1 MGRATW
7 RWSAL
12 FCLRRRPRMRA
23 HARGP
28 PLRPD
33 PESGDLLPL
42 TGVALYDESRTREAA
57 AAALS
62 GSGKS
67 ASRSWD
73 RWSTSPSPAWPPP
86 SSPPSGRGVDLWKW
100 PLLQAAQL
108 APKSVVWANLYLAL
122 LNLMPAYPLDG
133 GRILRAFF
141 SRTLDLSS
149 ATRRAVSISTAIAMV
164 LIFAG
169 LFSDNWLT
177 MVGVIVFSAAQL
189 EERALVFQSVLDNVR
204 LEEVMLTDF
213 ATLSPADTL
222 EDALEKAVHSLQD
235 DFPVVRGSD
244 MVGVISKQRILD
256 ALRAEG
262 NGYVQAVMNKI
273 FEVSVRQDSLGSAF
287 RKLTARNSS
296 IIPVV
301 EDQRLIGIVTLQNL
315 MHSMALLAE
324 SRKLRRD
331 EARILGIKSRAS
343 RSIAEGSALSLRCRS
358 LPNLRSLF
366 DGSDGLP
373 SGRHGSEQPHGF
385 RLLHRRNLLQPRQHC
400 IRNLPVDVDHG
411 DCLARLP
418 LDILLG
424 RSPSRARNLQC

>member
-1 MGRATW
+1 MRSWSIPVGRLFGVEVRIHLTFFILPMFILWTDYAAHQSTTNGP
-7 RWSAL
+7 RDMAL
-12 FCLRRRPRMRA
+12 VGIILACVAAHECGHMLAARRLGMIA
-23 HARGP
+23 KAVI
-28 PLRPD
+28 
-33 PESGDLLPL
+33 LLPL
-42 TGVALYDESRTREAA
+42 TGVALYDESRVDKTLSPALIWKREVRLALVGPLVSLA
-57 AAALS
+57 LACLSAVAVNLS
-62 GSGKS
+62 GLGI
-67 ASRSWD
+67 
-73 RWSTSPSPAWPPP
+73 
-86 SSPPSGRGVDLWKW
+86 DLWKW
-100 PLLQAAQL
+100 PFLQAGNL
-108 APKSVVWANLYLAL
+108 PRSLVWANLYLAIF
-122 LNLMPAYPLDG
+122 NLMPAYPLDG
-133 GRILRAFF
+133 GRVLRAFLA
-141 SRTLDLSS
+141 RTLDASS
-149 ATRRAVSISTAIAMV
+149 ATRRAVSISNAIAMV
-164 LIFAG
+164 LMLAG

-273 FEVSVRQDSLGSAF
+273 FEVSLRQDSLSSAF

-331 EARILGIKSRAS
+331 EVES
-343 RSIAEGSALSLRCRS
+343 
-358 LPNLRSLF
+358 
-366 DGSDGLP
+366 
-373 SGRHGSEQPHGF
+373 
-385 RLLHRRNLLQPRQHC
+385 
-400 IRNLPVDVDHG
+400 
-411 DCLARLP
+411 
-418 LDILLG
+418 
-424 RSPSRARNLQC
+424 

>member
-1 MGRATW
+1 MRSWSIPAGRLFGVEIRLHLTFFILPMFILWTDYTAN
-7 RWSAL
+7 RQPPNGPRDLAL
-12 FCLRRRPRMRA
+12 VGIILACVGAHEFGHMFAARRFGLIPKA
-23 HARGP
+23 VI
-28 PLRPD
+28 
-33 PESGDLLPL
+33 LLPL
-42 TGVALYDESRTREAA
+42 TGVTLYDESRSQKAQPVALVWQREIRLALVGPLVNLALACLAA
-57 AAALS
+57 AVIM
-62 GSGKS
+62 
-67 ASRSWD
+67 
-73 RWSTSPSPAWPPP
+73 STRL
-86 SSPPSGRGVDLWKW
+86 GIELWKW
-100 PLLQAAQL
+100 PLLQASNL
-108 APKSVVWANLYLAL
+108 PKSLVGANLYLAV

-141 SRTLDLSS
+141 SRTLDVSS
-149 ATRRAVSISTAIAMV
+149 ATRRAVSISNAIAMV
-164 LIFAG
+164 LMLAG
-169 LFSDNWLT
+169 LFSDYWLT

-213 ATLSPADTL
+213 ATISPADTL

-235 DFPVVRGSD
+235 DFPVVRGGD

-331 EARILGIKSRAS
+331 EGES
-343 RSIAEGSALSLRCRS
+343 
-358 LPNLRSLF
+358 
-366 DGSDGLP
+366 
-373 SGRHGSEQPHGF
+373 
-385 RLLHRRNLLQPRQHC
+385 
-400 IRNLPVDVDHG
+400 
-411 DCLARLP
+411 
-418 LDILLG
+418 
-424 RSPSRARNLQC
+424 

>member
-1 MGRATW
+1 MRSWSIPIGRLFGVDVRIHLTFFILPIFIVWTDYVAHKDSATGP
-7 RWSAL
+7 RDLIVVGIILACVAAHECGHM
-12 FCLRRRPRMRA
+12 FAARRVGLIPKA
-23 HARGP
+23 VI
-28 PLRPD
+28 
-33 PESGDLLPL
+33 LLPL
-42 TGVALYDESRTREAA
+42 TGVALYDEPRTEKPQAALVWQREVRLALIGPLMSLALAGLAA
-57 AAALS
+57 AVV
-62 GSGKS
+62 S
-67 ASRSWD
+67 A
-73 RWSTSPSPAWPPP
+73 
-86 SSPPSGRGVDLWKW
+86 SGRGGDLWTW
-100 PLLQAAQL
+100 PFLQARNL
-108 APKSVVWANLYLAL
+108 PKSLVWANLWLAI

-133 GRILRAFF
+133 GRILRAFL
-141 SRTLDLSS
+141 SRTLDAST
-149 ATRRAVSISTAIAMV
+149 ATRRAVSISNAIAMV
-164 LIFAG
+164 LMLAG

-273 FEVSVRQDSLGSAF
+273 FEVSLRQDTLGSAF

-324 SRKLRRD
+324 SRKLQRE
-331 EARILGIKSRAS
+331 EAES
-343 RSIAEGSALSLRCRS
+343 
-358 LPNLRSLF
+358 
-366 DGSDGLP
+366 
-373 SGRHGSEQPHGF
+373 
-385 RLLHRRNLLQPRQHC
+385 
-400 IRNLPVDVDHG
+400 
-411 DCLARLP
+411 
-418 LDILLG
+418 
-424 RSPSRARNLQC
+424 

>member
-1 MGRATW
+1 MRSWSIPIGRVFGVDVRIHLTFFILPMFIFWTEYAAHQG
-7 RWSAL
+7 SANGPRDL
-12 FCLRRRPRMRA
+12 ALVGIILASVVAHECGHIFAARRVGLIPKA
-23 HARGP
+23 VI
-28 PLRPD
+28 
-33 PESGDLLPL
+33 LLPL
-42 TGVALYDESRTREAA
+42 TGVALYDESRVEKLQPAGSVWKRDVRL
-57 AAALS
+57 ALIGPLLSLALASLTAVVVVAS
-62 GSGKS
+62 GHG
-67 ASRSWD
+67 
-73 RWSTSPSPAWPPP
+73 T
-86 SSPPSGRGVDLWKW
+86 DLWKW
-100 PLLQAAQL
+100 PFLQAGKL
-108 APKSVVWANLYLAL
+108 SCSLVWANLYLAIF
-122 LNLMPAYPLDG
+122 NLMPAYPLDG
-133 GRILRAFF
+133 GRILRAFL
-141 SRTLDLSS
+141 SRKLDAAS
-149 ATRRAVSISTAIAMV
+149 ATRRAVSISNAIAMV
-164 LIFAG
+164 LMLAG
-169 LFSDNWLT
+169 LFSDSWLT

-273 FEVSVRQDSLGSAF
+273 FEVSLRQDSLGSAF

-331 EARILGIKSRAS
+331 EAES
-343 RSIAEGSALSLRCRS
+343 
-358 LPNLRSLF
+358 
-366 DGSDGLP
+366 
-373 SGRHGSEQPHGF
+373 
-385 RLLHRRNLLQPRQHC
+385 
-400 IRNLPVDVDHG
+400 
-411 DCLARLP
+411 
-418 LDILLG
+418 
-424 RSPSRARNLQC
+424 

>member
-1 MGRATW
+1 MRSWSMPVGRLFGVDIRLHLAFFLLPMFIYWTEY
-7 RWSAL
+7 SAHHYANGSRDL
-12 FCLRRRPRMRA
+12 ALAGIILACVAAHECGHMLAARRFGLIPKA
-23 HARGP
+23 VI
-28 PLRPD
+28 
-33 PESGDLLPL
+33 LLPL
-42 TGVALYDESRTREAA
+42 TGVALYDEPRGEKPQPTLLWKREIRLALIGPLVNLA
-57 AAALS
+57 LAGLAALVIM
-62 GSGKS
+62 
-67 ASRSWD
+67 
-73 RWSTSPSPAWPPP
+73 STN
-86 SSPPSGRGVDLWKW
+86 RGVELWKT
-100 PLLQAAQL
+100 PFLQPANL
-108 APKSVVWANLYLAL
+108 PRSLVWANLYLAI

-133 GRILRAFF
+133 GRIQRAVFA
-141 SRTLDLSS
+141 RKVDLST

-169 LFSDNWLT
+169 PFSDLWLT
-177 MVGVIVFSAAQL
+177 MVGVVIFFAAQL

-244 MVGVISKQRILD
+244 MVGVISRQRILD

-273 FEVSVRQDSLGSAF
+273 FEVSMRQESLSSAF

-301 EDQRLIGIVTLQNL
+301 EDQRLVGIVTLQNL

-331 EARILGIKSRAS
+331 EV
-343 RSIAEGSALSLRCRS
+343 
-358 LPNLRSLF
+358 
-366 DGSDGLP
+366 
-373 SGRHGSEQPHGF
+373 EQ
-385 RLLHRRNLLQPRQHC
+385 
-400 IRNLPVDVDHG
+400 
-411 DCLARLP
+411 
-418 LDILLG
+418 
-424 RSPSRARNLQC
+424 

>member
-1 MGRATW
+1 MRSWSIPIGRLFGVDVRIHLTFLILPMFVFWTDYEAHQGNATGPCDL
-7 RWSAL
+7 AL
-12 FCLRRRPRMRA
+12 VAIILACVAAHECGHMLAARRIGLIPKA
-23 HARGP
+23 VI
-28 PLRPD
+28 
-33 PESGDLLPL
+33 LLPL
-42 TGVALYDESRTREAA
+42 TGVALYDESRVEKPRPSAVLWQREIRLALIGPLVSFALACLAA
-57 AAALS
+57 AVV
-62 GSGKS
+62 
-67 ASRSWD
+67 
-73 RWSTSPSPAWPPP
+73 TS
-86 SSPPSGRGVDLWKW
+86 SGREIDLFQW
-100 PLLQAAQL
+100 PFLQATNL
-108 APKSVVWANLYLAL
+108 PKSLVWANLWIAI

-141 SRTLDLSS
+141 SRTLDASA
-149 ATRRAVSISTAIAMV
+149 ATRRAVSISNAIAMV
-164 LIFAG
+164 LMIAG
-169 LFSDNWLT
+169 LFSNSWLT

-235 DFPVVRGSD
+235 DFPVVRGMD

-273 FEVSVRQDSLGSAF
+273 FEVSLRQDSLGSAF

-324 SRKLRRD
+324 TRKLQRD
-331 EARILGIKSRAS
+331 EAES
-343 RSIAEGSALSLRCRS
+343 
-358 LPNLRSLF
+358 
-366 DGSDGLP
+366 
-373 SGRHGSEQPHGF
+373 
-385 RLLHRRNLLQPRQHC
+385 
-400 IRNLPVDVDHG
+400 
-411 DCLARLP
+411 
-418 LDILLG
+418 
-424 RSPSRARNLQC
+424 

>member
-1 MGRATW
+1 MRSWSIPVGRLFGVDVRIHLTFFVLPMFIFWTEYAAHQGAANGP
-7 RWSAL
+7 RDLAL
-12 FCLRRRPRMRA
+12 VGIILACVGAHECGHMFAARRVGLIPKA
-23 HARGP
+23 VI
-28 PLRPD
+28 
-33 PESGDLLPL
+33 LLPL
-42 TGVALYDESRTREAA
+42 TGVALYDESRVEKPQSAALVWKREIRLALVGPLVSLALAGFAA
-57 AAALS
+57 AAVA
-62 GSGKS
+62 GSG
-67 ASRSWD
+67 RD
-73 RWSTSPSPAWPPP
+73 I
-86 SSPPSGRGVDLWKW
+86 DLWKW
-100 PLLQAAQL
+100 PFLQSTNL
-108 APKSVVWANLYLAL
+108 PRSVVWANLYLAIF
-122 LNLMPAYPLDG
+122 NLMPAYPLDG

-141 SRTLDLSS
+141 TRTLDASA
-149 ATRRAVSISTAIAMV
+149 ATRRAVSISNAIAMV
-164 LIFAG
+164 LMLAG
-169 LFSDNWLT
+169 LFSDSWLT

-262 NGYVQAVMNKI
+262 NGYVQAVMNKL
-273 FEVSVRQDSLGSAF
+273 FEVSLRQDSLSSAF

-331 EARILGIKSRAS
+331 EAES
-343 RSIAEGSALSLRCRS
+343 
-358 LPNLRSLF
+358 
-366 DGSDGLP
+366 
-373 SGRHGSEQPHGF
+373 
-385 RLLHRRNLLQPRQHC
+385 
-400 IRNLPVDVDHG
+400 
-411 DCLARLP
+411 
-418 LDILLG
+418 
-424 RSPSRARNLQC
+424 